1 MKRHTLYTFPA
12 LALLLAATACTQ
24 DDAGTLPDGTQPLT
38 LTAAIEGSADTRAT
52 VDNRCRRHRGQRR
65 HPRHRGQPVE
75 RR

>member
-38 LTAAIEGSADTRAT
+38 LTAAIAADA
-52 VDNRCRRHRGQRR
+52 DRRHRGQRR

-75 RR
+75 RQ